1 MLLPLSWKKK
11 FRNQFLKLS
20 SEQIFKKYAQMYPS
34 DPIPTTTFL
43 VFLVD
48 NDVCQQ
54 KVVMCKNNG
63 TFARSLEFFLQHK
76 YLGCTGYFKWD
87 LCKILSIKP
96 NKQWIQRIH
105 QIVSPISNSESTNIW
120 NDFFFQLANWG
131 EKPFLD
137 RYEFCL
143 LFHLLNLKL
152 KKNLG
157 TKMVATS
164 DEFINRLW
172 FWVPFFTS
180 LV

>member
-1 MLLPLSWKKK
+1 
-11 FRNQFLKLS
+11 
-20 SEQIFKKYAQMYPS
+20 MYPS

-120 NDFFFQLANWG
+120 NDFFFNWQTEG
-131 EKPFLD
+131 
-137 RYEFCL
+137 
-143 LFHLLNLKL
+143 
-152 KKNLG
+152 KNL
-157 TKMVATS
+157 
-164 DEFINRLW
+164 
-172 FWVPFFTS
+172 FWTDMNFVYFSIFSISNWKKILGQKWWQHLMNS
-180 LV
+180 LIDCVFECLFLHL